1 VRRIEFGT
9 PISSGR
15 DGTSGLLFM
24 TLKAPGTGGKDPIRV
39 RDGGGGG
46 EAVRRSPSSPE
57 SVIERVGRADC
68 VALVS
73 ARHGA
78 TAPFKLTL
86 SAAQARGDSDN
97 QN

>member
-1 VRRIEFGT
+1 MKRIEFGT

-24 TLKAPGTGGKDPIRV
+24 TLKAPGTGGKDPSRA
-39 RDGGGGG
+39 RDGDRGVGG
-46 EAVRRSPSSPE
+46 EGARRSLGTPD
-57 SVIERVGRADC
+57 SVAERVGNADC

-78 TAPFKLTL
+78 VAPFKLTL
-86 SAAQARGDSDN
+86 SPAQVGML
-97 QN
+97 